1 MKILKGNTVNFEITI
16 NLSASGLVGVNLS
29 TMTVEAAA
37 INNAYTIQIPT
48 TDITVVNAVNGVITF
63 NISGTKL
70 DKVGFYTLE
79 IVVTDN
85 NDATNIY
92 RSVTPNAFTITEN
105 AYEVDDDTTITDEI
119 IISLTSGTAGSTPII
134 SVSEN
139 TTDSYKL
146 KVAQT
151 GLADIITP
159 NLKGTSGTN
168 GTNGST
174 GTAGVD
180 GTNYDFIFI
189 LTDTNVA
196 PFTPTTSQVD
206 DYVPSG
212 WSANTLSVTSTNQY
226 QWTSKRYKTAG
237 TWSAY
242 SAPSLW
248 SKYAIDGTNGTDG
261 NDGAN
266 GLTIRTTVWT
276 IGADLAGAITYRN
289 DSVLETVQPVYYLD
303 IVQKYDTDGL
313 TYTLYKC
320 VQTHTCY
327 TGSEHTPGTDTA
339 YWQLITQAEP
349 IYTALLLADNA
360 KINLTQTNDLVITKV
375 VDNAL
380 QVTAGLSGNTTNNV
394 RIWAGAT
401 SANKAAAPF
410 RVTEAG
416 KMYATNAEVTGTVD
430 ANLLT
435 TRSLIVPMKDTT
447 ASDAINTTILNSGNI
462 YRYLQSDM
470 YLVSGTETIILN
482 NSVTNVGKTVRLLNT
497 HFGTTGV
504 IGANYTTTI
513 VQVTPSYYTAI
524 QSADAASTARPDYT
538 TYMQLFFA
546 PFAVAGYAAAVNA
559 ITIVGN
565 VIELYAIPDTE
576 TTCNWVLLNHSTNRV
591 WYWYNDGTTITEVTA
606 S

>member
-85 NDATNIY
+85 TNALNIY

-119 IISLTSGTAGSTPII
+119 IISLVAGTAGSTPII

-146 KVAQT
+146 KVTQE
-151 GLADIITP
+151 GLSDIITP
-159 NLKGTSGTN
+159 NLKGTSGSN

-174 GTAGVD
+174 GTAGID

-189 LTDTNVA
+189 LTNTNVA

-206 DYVPSG
+206 AYVPSG
-212 WSANTLSVTSTNQY
+212 WSSNTLSVTSTNQY
-226 QWTSKRYKTAG
+226 QWTSKRSKTAG

-289 DSVLETVQPVYYLD
+289 DSTLETVQDTYYLD

-313 TYTLYKC
+313 TYTLFKC

-327 TGSEHTPGTDTA
+327 TGNEHTPGTDTA

-401 SANKAAAPF
+401 SANKATAPF
-410 RVTEAG
+410 RVTEDG
-416 KMYATNAEVTGTVD
+416 KMVATNAEIVGSITANTAIFTGGSRTITKKIVFGD
-430 ANLLT
+430 SGTDYTISMLSDLNATYANKYAGQVNVFLPATIDYDGAEAFILNTDYYDGSNVNSYPFLLT
-435 TRSLIVPMKDTT
+435 LTSTGFTT
-447 ASDAINTTILNSGNI
+447 AKISATGLESTGEILGIKLNGNAYAKLRAVWVAAITSTGVYDTVGKLIWMLENTTDFTAEETSTGSGQWVLNSK
-462 YRYLQSDM
+462 
-470 YLVSGTETIILN
+470 TN
-482 NSVTNVGKTVRLLNT
+482 NWG
-497 HFGTTGV
+497 
-504 IGANYTTTI
+504 
-513 VQVTPSYYTAI
+513 
-524 QSADAASTARPDYT
+524 
-538 TYMQLFFA
+538 
-546 PFAVAGYAAAVNA
+546 
-559 ITIVGN
+559 
-565 VIELYAIPDTE
+565 
-576 TTCNWVLLNHSTNRV
+576 
-591 WYWYNDGTTITEVTA
+591 
-606 S
+606 